1 MRKFLVFLFLIVF
14 INPVFAFFW
23 NKKEKPS
30 LFLSNKD
37 PRQTIE
43 YDEKID
49 NQDVFKVGDRIYFL
63 VYTPDGFK
71 SDYIKYQVF
80 KQDDN
85 AHLGGYSRVR
95 NITKRVYDKNYYV
108 DYFVIAE
115 AGKYGLQIFDIE
127 NLHHWI
133 AFGHFL
139 VVNE

>member
-1 MRKFLVFLFLIVF
+1 MRRLLVFLLLFCFV
-14 INPVFAFFW
+14 NPVFAFFW
-23 NKKEKPS
+23 SKKEKPT
-30 LFLSNKD
+30 LFLSTND
-37 PRQTIE
+37 PRLTIQHNQ
-43 YDEKID
+43 KLA
-49 NQDVFKVGDRIYFL
+49 NQDVFKIGDRIYFL

-85 AHLGGYSRVR
+85 AHLGGYTRIR
-95 NITKRVYDKNYYV
+95 NITRRVYDKNYYV
-108 DYFVIAE
+108 DYFILTE